1 MHEAGANTLPK
12 MDVPSLRLAMMP
24 GMPSTTI
31 DAPQSDATLT
41 SPPQT
46 SPAQRTRTYTWQDPM
61 IGAGAVPGLSGLE
74 YLRAMARGEF
84 PPPPIGQTL
93 GFTIGHEDDVQEGKV
108 TFRMRPEEFHYNPIG
123 SVHGGVYAT
132 LLDSALGCAIQT
144 MLPAGVTYTTLD
156 LAVKYLR
163 PLRLGMAEVRAVAEV
178 ISVSRQIAT
187 ASAQITDD
195 AGKVYSTATT
205 TCLVMR
211 PARTSLPRT
220 SNPETTQE
228 MQP

>member
-1 MHEAGANTLPK
+1 MTQTKDQPLE
-12 MDVPSLRLAMMP
+12 P
-24 GMPSTTI
+24 GTP
-31 DAPQSDATLT
+31 
-41 SPPQT
+41 
-46 SPAQRTRTYTWQDPM
+46 QRTRTYTWQDPL

-74 YLRAMARGEF
+74 YLRGMARGEF

-93 GFTIGHEDDVQEGKV
+93 GFTIGSEDDVQEGKV

-144 MLPAGVTYTTLD
+144 MLPAGVAYTTLD

-163 PLRLGMAEVRAVAEV
+163 PLRLGMGEVCAVAEV
-178 ISVSRQIAT
+178 VSVSRQVAT
-187 ASAQITDD
+187 ANAQIIDD
-195 AGKVYSTATT
+195 AGKVYATATT

-211 PARTSLPRT
+211 PAQAPR
-220 SNPETTQE
+220 STQE
-228 MQP
+228 KYP